1 MVMAS
6 TNSARWF
13 GFEVVS
19 GGALALLLLVSGCSS
34 DLPKLSAAGSAAT
47 AQPIGLGLSPEEV
60 AASGP
65 SVVTNPFQDMTVLPT
80 GGREVIASPTIAD
93 VLQPVPGLP
102 EIAFG
107 QADAPVTVVQ
117 YASLTCPYCKR
128 FHTEVYPAFKRE
140 YIDTG
145 KVRYILRDFP
155 IGRQSGQGSVA
166 LRCAAPE
173 KYLDLYGRFL
183 DQQPAWVSQEV
194 RVDAVFAVA
203 AQAGVSR
210 ADYDACRTNVALV
223 ENIKAIKD
231 RGRKLGIIGTPNFF
245 IDNKLVK
252 KALDMAELRAMIDPL
267 LVSRTAGAPPSS
279 VSLPQ

>member
-1 MVMAS
+1 MAS
-6 TNSARWF
+6 KMSARRR
-13 GFEVVS
+13 GFEIV
-19 GGALALLLLVSGCSS
+19 GAGALALSLLLGGCSGEIA
-34 DLPKLSAAGSAAT
+34 KLASLSTAAPAEPT
-47 AQPIGLGLSPEEV
+47 GLGLSPEEV

-65 SVVTNPFQDMTVLPT
+65 TMVTNPFQDVSAQPV
-80 GGREVIASPTIAD
+80 GGREVIAAPTLAD

-107 QADAPVTVVQ
+107 QADAPVTIVQ
-117 YASLTCPYCKR
+117 YASLTCPHCRR
-128 FHTEVYPAFKRE
+128 FHAEVYPTFKRE

-145 KVRYILRDFP
+145 KVRYVLRDFP

-166 LRCAAPE
+166 LRCSSPE
-173 KYLDLYGRFL
+173 KYLDLYSKFL
-183 DQQPAWVSQEV
+183 DQQPNWVSQDV

-203 AQAGVSR
+203 TQVGLSR

-267 LVSRTAGAPPSS
+267 LALRPVSSLAVPAN
-279 VSLPQ
+279 LPQ